1 MKLKFYVLPFSVFS
15 MQAQEASKTSK
26 TVVKAAVLRRRYL
39 LYTTNKGDITVVR
52 NI

>member
-1 MKLKFYVLPFSVFS
+1 MKFKILCIAFAVFS

-26 TVVKAAVLRRRYL
+26 TVVSSGSRRRYFA
-39 LYTTNKGDITVVR
+39 TIATNKGDITVK